1 MANTHIKV
9 YVQSIFLLEIPC
21 HFINRVTENEQT
33 TNNRSCKSV
42 KTKINTVI
50 KNSSKSKK
58 YSPNRVQD
66 KNKIM

>member
-1 MANTHIKV
+1 VN
-9 YVQSIFLLEIPC
+9 
-21 HFINRVTENEQT
+21 ENEQT